1 MSNANTPN
9 ILIPLSV
16 FEGGHLFIEDDDG
29 IYELDAGGP
38 RGNVHPVT
46 LPFLSFNASKRHLV
60 LPLWS
65 RRRLILGAY
74 HVRDADRLPH
84 HSRQSVSDIP
94 KPGKPADKPSQLRP
108 LGILRPDAKGLAG
121 TAKESRSSWSRSLCP
136 TCGLCP
142 SSLISQDAAFL
153 MRRVGSYSIYGKFG
167 NSVARRAP
175 VGSSCS
181 GDMVQPIW

>member
-1 MSNANTPN
+1 MFGTLTAYHITLASQYLTSKPGKAVSKGSAPAAAWKLCAQPISQALSRYCASLNTQQ
-9 ILIPLSV
+9 PL
-16 FEGGHLFIEDDDG
+16 DDD
-29 IYELDAGGP
+29 LT
-38 RGNVHPVT
+38 R
-46 LPFLSFNASKRHLV
+46 
-60 LPLWS
+60 
-65 RRRLILGAY
+65 
-74 HVRDADRLPH
+74 ADLCL
-84 HSRQSVSDIP
+84 IP

-108 LGILRPDAKGLAG
+108 LGILPPDAKGLAG